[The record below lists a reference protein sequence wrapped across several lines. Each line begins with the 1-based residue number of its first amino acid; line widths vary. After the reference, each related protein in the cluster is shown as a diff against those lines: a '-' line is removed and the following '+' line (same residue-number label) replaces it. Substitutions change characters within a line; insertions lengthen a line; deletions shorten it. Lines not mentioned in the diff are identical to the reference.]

1 MTHELTTVNQS
12 RFDVIRKKID
22 LLRASLMQDQVV
34 RAAAEFPECEAAIKR
49 LRITLGGI
57 EEKLS
62 KLPTIDVAVLGPSR
76 HGKSTL
82 LNSLVANDLL
92 PTSDVKPCTASVLKM
107 AWSPQWSV
115 RVKFVSYDQLNND
128 WRQALQ
134 DANDELNH
142 QREGDQS
149 QVNEDTRFV
158 RNVLQRF
165 IQLFRV
171 NPDLPPVELVEE
183 IRRATI
189 PHAIKKLLGQDAVV
203 RATDVEGM
211 RAALAKYLSTSDV
224 YWTIVEDCEINGPFE
239 NWHHSLSL
247 VDLPGTND
255 SDPQRTLVTNSVR
268 ESATAVA
275 IVTSDSNIGPDIE
288 EWLRNS
294 SVLAN
299 FLESTNKRK
308 QRLFIIRTKLD
319 SYHPE
324 ISLTNAEISDEEESQ
339 LYLDAIQRYKTE
351 QSNAYHY
358 NASRHCQSKTT
369 FGRRCCFARKAV

>member
-22 LLRASLMQDQVV
+22 LMRTSLMQDQVV
-34 RAAAEFPECEAAIKR
+34 RAAAEFPECEAVIKR
-49 LRITLGGI
+49 WRITLGGI

-115 RVKFVSYDQLNND
+115 RVKFASYDQLNND

-189 PHAIKKLLGQDAVV
+189 PRAIKSYLVKMQLFAQQMSRVCGRHL
-203 RATDVEGM
+203 
-211 RAALAKYLSTSDV
+211 LST
-224 YWTIVEDCEINGPFE
+224 C
-239 NWHHSLSL
+239 
-247 VDLPGTND
+247 LP
-255 SDPQRTLVTNSVR
+255 PMF
-268 ESATAVA
+268 
-275 IVTSDSNIGPDIE
+275 IG
-288 EWLRNS
+288 
-294 SVLAN
+294 
-299 FLESTNKRK
+299 
-308 QRLFIIRTKLD
+308 
-319 SYHPE
+319 
-324 ISLTNAEISDEEESQ
+324 
-339 LYLDAIQRYKTE
+339 
-351 QSNAYHY
+351 QS
-358 NASRHCQSKTT
+358 
-369 FGRRCCFARKAV
+369 